1 MQSTANTEPGIKPA
15 ASQATN
21 QANGAPGLLDDV
33 KSMWGEVRGLTYDHL
48 QLAALE
54 TKLAGESLVSMIAAG
69 VIVAVLLVT
78 AWLGLVGAAVL
89 ALIHSGMLA
98 SIAML
103 LAVVINVIVA
113 GVLFKVIAMKSQNLR
128 WSATLRSLKPQS
140 STAAQS
146 AAEQSAVASSV
157 VAQARGAYMS
167 NGGKPS

>member
-1 MQSTANTEPGIKPA
+1 
-15 ASQATN
+15 
-21 QANGAPGLLDDV
+21 V
-33 KSMWGEVRGLTYDHL
+33 KSLWGEVRGLTYDHL
-48 QLAALE
+48 RLAALE

-89 ALIHSGMLA
+89 ALIDNGMLA

-103 LAVVINVIVA
+103 LAVLVNVIVA

-140 STAAQS
+140 SAAAAQPMTDN
-146 AAEQSAVASSV
+146 V
-157 VAQARGAYMS
+157 
-167 NGGKPS
+167 NHGGKLS

>member
-1 MQSTANTEPGIKPA
+1 LQPAANTEPSAKSSAG
-15 ASQATN
+15 QV
-21 QANGAPGLLDDV
+21 NGAPGLLDDV
-33 KSMWGEVRGLTYDHL
+33 KSLWSEVRGLTYDHL

-89 ALIHSGMLA
+89 ALIDSGMLA

-103 LAVVINVIVA
+103 LAVLINIIVA

-140 STAAQS
+140 SAAVQPMTDD
-146 AAEQSAVASSV
+146 VK
-157 VAQARGAYMS
+157 
-167 NGGKPS
+167 NGGKLS

>member
-1 MQSTANTEPGIKPA
+1 MQSSVNTEPSAPPA
-15 ASQATN
+15 AN
-21 QANGAPGLLDDV
+21 GVNGAPGLMDDV
-33 KSMWGEVRGLTYDHL
+33 KSLWTEVRGLTHDHL

-103 LAVVINVIVA
+103 LAVVVNVIVA
-113 GVLFKVIAMKSQNLR
+113 LVLFKVILMKSQNLR
-128 WSATLRSLKPQS
+128 WAATLRSLKPRP
-140 STAAQS
+140 AAPKVQP
-146 AAEQSAVASSV
+146 ATD
-157 VAQARGAYMS
+157 YL
-167 NGGKPS
+167 NTGKPS